1 MPILTICYCLIN
13 LPSYT
18 FNLLESRCTVIAAK
32 DLKLKVLEHN
42 AIKFSGQYTAGY
54 DKMMLSDSRYQRMI
68 CFLILPCQFSF
79 SSCCFLVIYVTLSA
93 GQIIKLSSALS
104 ILSIC
109 QFHQLSSCQPHRKN
123 FVHSVS
129 RSCNGNGTKDNPI
142 LSYCSSPSTRVA
154 ICKA

>member
-18 FNLLESRCTVIAAK
+18 FNLFESRCTVIAAK
-32 DLKLKVLEHN
+32 DLKLKELEHN

-79 SSCCFLVIYVTLSA
+79 SLSCFLVIYA
-93 GQIIKLSSALS
+93 P
-104 ILSIC
+104 C
-109 QFHQLSSCQPHRKN
+109 QQVKLSSCQARFQIYQVVNFINCHLVNLREH

-129 RSCNGNGTKDNPI
+129 QICNCNGPEDNPI
-142 LSYCSSPSTRVA
+142 LSYCSSPSSRVA